1 MGIGQL
7 TEAEAGVEALA
18 ALAGPVGA
26 LADAE
31 SLGETLEAL
40 VDAVAAAT
48 GAEAVVLRVRDGDW
62 LVARVVSAG
71 SPALAA
77 ELQAAQV
84 PLDAAPRAEAV
95 GVEELTPATRGAAER
110 IGATSALALP
120 IVVRGRLEGL
130 LELMRG
136 GAPFGAA
143 ERVAGRIGAGLVATA
158 LRLLDEEGGT
168 IGRSQVVEL
177 TGDALAA
184 AADPERAAER
194 VARLAARATG
204 ADDAWLW
211 LAEREGGE
219 LQLAAAHGDPRPAS
233 PETAEAVVLDH
244 RAHALGIVE
253 SRAVATFQ
261 LGQPPLGA
269 LQLRFPTGREPDE
282 DELGETAR
290 FAVRAAHAL
299 RAGERNVQLASEL
312 ERTSALLEV
321 LGEAISELSLAHT
334 LETAAGRVTDVLGTE
349 RVVVYLAEYG
359 RLVAGHGVA
368 LGDGHEEVAER
379 LLELALGPA
388 RGRGALVVR
397 HAAAEPELAAGLEQQ
412 LAATGIGA
420 AVAIPLVVGGEVIGL
435 LAAYPA
441 RSRMPADSE
450 VALLVALAAQLAIAV
465 QNARLHE
472 RATRL
477 ADERESALS
486 AERAKARQLEAQ
498 HRISQSFTQSMS
510 LEATLEA
517 VAVAVTSSLEVDAA
531 AIHLPDARNAELVMR
546 ALHVADSRLAD
557 VARTILSRPQPLAAG
572 PLRRLLRSRR
582 PLPLTP
588 VRAAELGGV
597 YALLA
602 PFLEKGSSAL
612 VVPIATPGD
621 VLGTLTIVSFRA
633 GKPIDGQT
641 LAAALAITGQA
652 ALAIDNA
659 RLYQQ
664 QKEFADTM
672 QRSLLPRTA
681 PTLPGLDLGAV
692 YESAARVDVG
702 GDVYDFLTLPDG
714 RLAVVLGD
722 VTGHGVEATADMAMA
737 KYVFRSLA
745 RLYPDPAEFLGAA
758 NDIVAGEIAAGKFI
772 TMAELLV
779 DANRDRLACACAGHP
794 APRIVR
800 EDGTVEALPVRGLA
814 LGIDDEQVYEGV
826 EVPFPSGSAVVLYT
840 DGVIEARHGG
850 ELFGVERLDDVLA
863 AERGRPAGEI
873 AQAVLEACR
882 AFADGD
888 LADDCAVVVVAR
900 R

>member
-7 TEAEAGVEALA
+7 TEAEAGVEVLA
-18 ALAGPVGA
+18 VLAGPVGG

-48 GAEAVVLRVRDGDW
+48 GAEAVLLRVRDGDC
-62 LVARVVSAG
+62 LVARLVAAG

-84 PLDAAPRAEAV
+84 PLELAPKHE
-95 GVEELTPATRGAAER
+95 GEGLDELTPATRAVAER
-110 IGATSALALP
+110 IGATSALTVP
-120 IVVRGRLEGL
+120 IVVLGTVEGL
-130 LELMRG
+130 LELVRAG
-136 GAPFGAA
+136 TPFGAA
-143 ERVAGRIGAGLVATA
+143 ERVTARIGAGLMATA
-158 LRLLDEEGGT
+158 LRLVEAQRGAT
-168 IGRSQVVEL
+168 GREAIVEL

-184 AADPERAAER
+184 GADPERVAER

-204 ADDAWLW
+204 AEDAWLW
-211 LAEREGGE
+211 LMAPAGGALE
-219 LQLAAAHGDPRPAS
+219 LAAAHGDPRPAS
-233 PETAEAVVLDH
+233 AEAAAAMLLEH
-244 RAHALGIVE
+244 QATALE
-253 SRAVATFQ
+253 LTASRLVATFQ
-261 LGQPPLGA
+261 LGEPPVGA
-269 LQLRFPTGREPDE
+269 LQLRFSPGREPD
-282 DELGETAR
+282 DGELAEAAR
-290 FAVRAAHAL
+290 FSVRAAHAI
-299 RAGERNVQLASEL
+299 RAADRNRALASEL
-312 ERTSALLEV
+312 VRTRGLLEV
-321 LGEAISELSLAHT
+321 LGKAISELSLAHA
-334 LETAAGRVTDVLGTE
+334 LETAADRTTAILGTD
-349 RVVVYLAEYG
+349 RVAIYLAEDG
-359 RLVAGHGVA
+359 RLVSGHAAGLPAGH
-368 LGDGHEEVAER
+368 EPVAER

-388 RGRGALVVR
+388 RGRGALTV
-397 HAAAEPELAAGLEQQ
+397 ADASAEPELAAGLEPV
-412 LAATGIGA
+412 LEATAIEA
-420 AVAIPLVVGGEVIGL
+420 AVAVPLVVGGEVIGL

-441 RSRMPADSE
+441 RSRMPAASE
-450 VALLVALAAQLAIAV
+450 VALLVALAAQLAGAM
-465 QNARLHE
+465 QNAVLHE
-472 RATRL
+472 RATGL
-477 ADERESALS
+477 AKELETALGAEREKS
-486 AERAKARQLEAQ
+486 RQLEAQ

-517 VAVAVTSSLEVDAA
+517 VAVAVTSSLEIDAA
-531 AIHLPDARNAELVMR
+531 AIQLPDARNAELVTM
-546 ALHVADSRLAD
+546 ALHVSDARLEE
-557 VARTILSRPQPLAAG
+557 VARTILGRPQPLASG
-572 PLRRLLRSRR
+572 PLRRLLRTRR

-588 VRAAELGGV
+588 ARAAELGGV

-612 VVPIATPGD
+612 VIPIATPGD

-633 GKPIDGQT
+633 DRPIDGPT

-672 QRSLLPRTA
+672 QRSLLPRSA

-692 YESAARVDVG
+692 YESAAHVDVG

-745 RLYPDPAEFLGAA
+745 RLYPDPADFLGAA
-758 NDIVAGEIAAGKFI
+758 NDIVTGEIAAGKFI
-772 TMAELLV
+772 TMTELVV
-779 DANRDRLACACAGHP
+779 DASGDVLACACAGHP

-800 EDGTVEALPVRGLA
+800 PDGSVEALPVRGLA
-814 LGIDDEQVYEGV
+814 LGIADVQVYEGV
-826 EVPFPSGSAVVLYT
+826 EAPFAPGSGAVLYT
-840 DGVIEARHGG
+840 DGVIEARRDG
-850 ELFGVERLDDVLA
+850 ELFGVERPDGVLA
-863 AERGRPAGEI
+863 AERGRPAEEI

>member
-1 MGIGQL
+1 MAVGQL
-7 TEAEAGVEALA
+7 TEAEAGLEALA
-18 ALAGPVGA
+18 ALAGPVGG

-31 SLGETLEAL
+31 SLGETLESL

-48 GAEAVVLRVRDGDW
+48 GADAVVLRVRDGDC
-62 LVARVVSAG
+62 LVARLVSAG

-84 PLDAAPRAEAV
+84 PLELAPRLE
-95 GVEELTPATRGAAER
+95 VEGIDRLTPATRIAAER

-120 IVVRGRLEGL
+120 IVVLGTVEGL
-130 LELMRG
+130 LELVRG

-143 ERVAGRIGAGLVATA
+143 ERVIARIGVGLLATA
-158 LRLLDEEGGT
+158 LRLLDGEGVSG
-168 IGRSQVVEL
+168 GREHVVEL

-184 AADPERAAER
+184 GADPERVAER
-194 VARLAARATG
+194 IARLAARATG
-204 ADDAWLW
+204 ADDSWLW
-211 LAEREGGE
+211 LADADVGTLE
-219 LQLAAAHGDPRPAS
+219 LAAAHGDPRPAS
-233 PETAEAVVLDH
+233 TEAAESMLLDH
-244 RAHALGIVE
+244 RATALELSE
-253 SRAVATFQ
+253 SRLVATFQ
-261 LGQPPLGA
+261 LGEPPVGA
-269 LQLRFPTGREPDE
+269 LQLRFSPGDEPD
-282 DELGETAR
+282 DLELAETAR
-290 FAVRAAHAL
+290 FAVRAAHAI
-299 RAGERNVQLASEL
+299 RAGERNQQVAAEL
-312 ERTSALLEV
+312 VRTRALLEV
-321 LGEAISELSLAHT
+321 LGKAISELSLAHA
-334 LETAAGRVTDVLGTE
+334 LETAAERTTAILGTD
-349 RVVVYLAEYG
+349 RVAIYLTDEGRLATGHAGALAE
-359 RLVAGHGVA
+359 
-368 LGDGHEEVAER
+368 GHEPVGRR

-388 RGRGALVVR
+388 RGRGALTVR
-397 HAAAEPELAAGLEQQ
+397 DAAAEPDLAAGLEAQ
-412 LAATGIGA
+412 LEATGIEA
-420 AVAIPLVVGGEVIGL
+420 AVAVPLVVGGDVIGL
-435 LAAYPA
+435 LAAYPS

-450 VALLVALAAQLAIAV
+450 VALLVALAAQLAGAV
-465 QNARLHE
+465 QNALLHE
-472 RATRL
+472 RATTL
-477 ADERESALS
+477 AKEREEALS
-486 AERAKARQLEAQ
+486 AELAKTRQLEAQ

-517 VAVAVTSSLEVDAA
+517 VALAVTTSLEVDAA
-531 AIHLPDARNAELVMR
+531 AIQLPDARNAELVTR

-557 VARTILSRPQPLAAG
+557 VARTVLSRPQPLAAG
-572 PLRRLLRSRR
+572 PLRRLLRTRR
-582 PLPLTP
+582 PIPLTAA
-588 VRAAELGGV
+588 RATELGGV

-602 PFLEKGSSAL
+602 PFLAKGSSAL
-612 VVPIATPGD
+612 VIPIATPGD

-633 GKPIDGQT
+633 DHPIDGQI

-672 QRSLLPRTA
+672 QRSLLPQSA

-692 YESAARVDVG
+692 YESAAHMDVG
-702 GDVYDFLTLPDG
+702 GDVYDFLSLPDG

-745 RLYPDPAEFLGAA
+745 RLYPDPADFLGAA
-758 NDIVAGEIAAGKFI
+758 NDIVTGEIAAGKFI
-772 TMAELLV
+772 TMAGLLV
-779 DANRDRLACACAGHP
+779 DAAHDRLSCACAGHP
-794 APRIVR
+794 APRLVR

-826 EVPFPSGSAVVLYT
+826 EVAFPAGSAAVLYT
-840 DGVIEARHGG
+840 DGVIEARRDG
-850 ELFGVERLDDVLA
+850 ELFGVERLDKVLA